1 MPHRAENLETGANMR
16 MPTLVEILL
25 SKFDGQLLI
34 PFIEAIQVIGYKE
47 QTARNEL
54 HKRIFPV
61 RTVLQR
67 GRRFICV
74 TDLAEYLAGLQSD
87 CQKKSR
93 AGRPTKASKI
103 EARSHS
109 GGAR

>member
-1 MPHRAENLETGANMR
+1 MQ

-25 SKFDGQLLI
+25 AKFDGQLLI

-54 HKRIFPV
+54 HKQTFPV

-67 GRRFICV
+67 GRRFVCV

-87 CQKKSR
+87 CKKKSR

-103 EARSHS
+103 EARTLS
-109 GGAR
+109 GEPR